1 MEPIVSP
8 WLIYFIDFADRLQFV
23 CICGIFICTYLYV
36 RLGCKLDYLE
46 DRRIDATNT
55 RKNRS
60 LTKLFIIIFILLFT
74 FVPGQETLI
83 KMIIA
88 SYLTPDNIATV
99 GKYAGEAVDM
109 AGNYTEN
116 VTVKALDLITDSAIK
131 IIKEIKH

>member
-8 WLIYFIDFADRLQFV
+8 WLIYFIDFSGRLQFV
-23 CICGIFICTYLYV
+23 CVCGILICVYLYV
-36 RLGCKLDYLE
+36 RLGCKIDELE

-55 RKNRS
+55 RKNRR
-60 LTKLFIIIFILLFT
+60 LTKICIFMFILLFT

-99 GKYAGEAVDM
+99 GRYAGEAVDM

-131 IIKEIKH
+131 IIKELKQ